1 MVITVNYF
9 WSIFGL
15 NCLLHSARSCLE
27 EFLNWTQK
35 KLMSIL
41 RKKSLIVV
49 IRQKLLKTLF
59 FFNNFICFHS
69 RATLVVSIHFYC
81 CCTECVRSSL
91 LTSNKRLQIETKNN
105 FFLLKLKCHLQQRI
119 KIFSS
124 FFFLVFPPLVSH
136 EVVSFP
142 KVWKSRKELKLLN
155 KNVSA
160 RNLDIIAFVMCH
172 SSTPF

>member
-9 WSIFGL
+9 RSIFGL

-91 LTSNKRLQIETKNN
+91 LTSNKRLQIETKKY
-105 FFLLKLKCHLQQRI
+105 F
-119 KIFSS
+119 FSS
-124 FFFLVFPPLVSH
+124 NWNVISNNGSKSFQVFFFWFFPLWFHTKWSH
-136 EVVSFP
+136 SQKFENQ
-142 KVWKSRKELKLLN
+142 E
-155 KNVSA
+155 KN
-160 RNLDIIAFVMCH
+160 
-172 SSTPF
+172 

>member
-1 MVITVNYF
+1 MPGR
-9 WSIFGL
+9 IFEL
-15 NCLLHSARSCLE
+15 NSKETDEHSP
-27 EFLNWTQK
+27 
-35 KLMSIL
+35 
-41 RKKSLIVV
+41 KKSLIVV

-91 LTSNKRLQIETKNN
+91 LTSNKRLQIETKKY
-105 FFLLKLKCHLQQRI
+105 F
-119 KIFSS
+119 FSS
-124 FFFLVFPPLVSH
+124 NWNVISNNGSKSFQVFFLVFPPLVSH

-142 KVWKSRKELKLLN
+142 KVSKSRKELKLLN